1 MRLPAVSVPVPGL
14 LTGTISPLSILR
26 AAGKFLP
33 STTKSLLRV
42 SERSTSSRGEI
53 RGRVRGGSLWRWSLL
68 QLSAAVVRA
77 AVLAVLFIWLPS
89 FGLAQ
94 PEYRVYEDH
103 PRLFLEP
110 DRLKRMRKDVERR
123 SVRWEQL
130 RRLVDRNVALPE
142 EPLVRAL
149 QFQTAGNEP
158 AGRQAA
164 AWAVAKAEHSKGFER
179 LADLRLGAVVFD
191 WCYELFTEEERARV
205 AGTLGKAAGTFAGA
219 SGVDPGEVRSAAL
232 AAVAV
237 AGDWAGSEPA
247 LADLLE
253 RRWKTE
259 ILPALRRGRLA
270 DRAEDLLAVIEFCH
284 AVRNNLQRELWQDDI
299 NLFKSLP
306 FALMLRY
313 YPKPLQTETGVFR
326 QPAMLTTVE
335 TDPEVEATVSR
346 IAELSFV
353 AYENSWEEY
362 QFLQG
367 WLRHDEYSL
376 TNPLGAPYEFFW
388 LNPYLPGLSYF
399 SAPAVV
405 HDEVRGRLFARA
417 GWQEGDLWAGYF
429 NSQLQIFADGQRFV
443 VRRED
448 EQAPLI
454 FPEVVVVLARV
465 PMSVKVR
472 APEAR
477 VIYMVG
483 LGEGKSY
490 NFVINKRTFR
500 TYEAG
505 RGGII
510 VLKNPPKGSGKR
522 FLKFNKPIRI
532 ELTAAGE
539 RGPSLLGS
547 KN

>member
-1 MRLPAVSVPVPGL
+1 MAVAPLRLRPA
-14 LTGTISPLSILR
+14 
-26 AAGKFLP
+26 
-33 STTKSLLRV
+33 
-42 SERSTSSRGEI
+42 
-53 RGRVRGGSLWRWSLL
+53 RVR
-68 QLSAAVVRA
+68 AP
-77 AVLAVLFIWLPS
+77 VLALLVICLPVV
-89 FGLAQ
+89 GLAQ

-103 PRLFLEP
+103 PRLFSNLAGWSGCA
-110 DRLKRMRKDVERR
+110 RTWSVV
-123 SVRWEQL
+123 VRWEQL
-130 RRLVDRNVALPE
+130 RRLAEENVALPE

-149 QFQTAGNEP
+149 QFQVAGNEA
-158 AGRQAA
+158 AGRQAV
-164 AWAVAKAEHSKGFER
+164 AWAVAMAEDSRGFER

-191 WCYELFTEEERARV
+191 WCYELFTKEERARV
-205 AGTLGKAAGTFAGA
+205 AGALGKTAGA
-219 SGVDPGEVRSAAL
+219 GRRRFGTRPRRSAKCGASCRGRCGGL
-232 AAVAV
+232 GGIGVS
-237 AGDWAGSEPA
+237 AGGSSGAP
-247 LADLLE
+247 LE
-253 RRWKTE
+253 TE
-259 ILPALRRGRLA
+259 ILPALRRGRLT

-284 AVRNNLQRELWQDDI
+284 AVRNNLQLELWQAAIDV
-299 NLFKSLP
+299 FKSLP
-306 FALMLRY
+306 FGLILRY
-313 YPKPLQTETGVFR
+313 YPEPLQTEAGVFR
-326 QPAMLTTVE
+326 QPATLTTVE
-335 TDPEVEATVSR
+335 TDPEIEATVSR
-346 IAELSFV
+346 IAELLLV
-353 AYENSWEEY
+353 AYENTWEEY

-376 TNPLGAPYEFFW
+376 TNPLGAAYEFLW

-399 SAPAVV
+399 SAPAIV
-405 HDEVRGRLFARA
+405 HDELRGRLFARA

-429 NSQLQIFADGQRFV
+429 NSELQMFAEGKRFLL
-443 VRRED
+443 RRED
-448 EQAPLI
+448 DQAPLV
-454 FPEVVVVLARV
+454 FPGAVVVLARV

-472 APEAR
+472 APEAT

-522 FLKFNKPIRI
+522 FLRFKKPIRI

>member
-1 MRLPAVSVPVPGL
+1 MRS
-14 LTGTISPLSILR
+14 R
-26 AAGKFLP
+26 REFLQRIRE
-33 STTKSLLRV
+33 SLLGV
-42 SERSTSSRGEI
+42 SHNGDCQGVVARPI
-53 RGRVRGGSLWRWSLL
+53 RGGGLWPWPLLRLRPARVR
-68 QLSAAVVRA
+68 AP
-77 AVLAVLFIWLPS
+77 VLALLFLWLPS
-89 FGLAQ
+89 FGFAQ

-110 DRLKRMRKDVERR
+110 SRLKRLRKDVERR

-130 RRLVDRNVALPE
+130 RRLAEENVALPE
-142 EPLVRAL
+142 QPLVGAL
-149 QFQTAGNEP
+149 QFQVAGDEA
-158 AGRQAA
+158 AGRQAV
-164 AWAVAKAEHSKGFER
+164 AWAVAMAEDSRGFER

-205 AGTLGKAAGTFAGA
+205 AGALGKAAGTAAGA
-219 SGVDPGEVRSAAL
+219 SGLDPGEVRSAAL
-232 AAVAV
+232 AAIAV
-237 AGDWAGSEPA
+237 AGDWAGSESA
-247 LADLLE
+247 LADLVE

-270 DRAEDLLAVIEFCH
+270 DRAEDLLAVVEFCH
-284 AVRNNLQRELWQDDI
+284 AVRNNLQLELWQEAIDV
-299 NLFKSLP
+299 FKSLP
-306 FALMLRY
+306 FSLILRY
-313 YPKPLQTETGVFR
+313 YPEPLQTEAGVFR

-335 TDPEVEATVSR
+335 TDPEIEATVSR
-346 IAELSFV
+346 IAELLLV
-353 AYENSWEEY
+353 AYENTWEEY

-376 TNPLGAPYEFFW
+376 TNPLGAPYEFLW

-399 SAPAVV
+399 SAPAIV
-405 HDEVRGRLFARA
+405 HDELRGRLFARA

-429 NSQLQIFADGQRFV
+429 NSQLQVFAEGKRFV

-448 EQAPLI
+448 EQAPLV
-454 FPEVVVVLARV
+454 FPDTVVVLARV
-465 PMSVKVR
+465 PMSIKVR
-472 APEAR
+472 APEAA

-483 LGEGKSY
+483 LGKGKSY

-522 FLKFNKPIRI
+522 FLKFKKPIRI
-532 ELTAAGE
+532 ELTTAGE

>member
-1 MRLPAVSVPVPGL
+1 MRSRRDV
-14 LTGTISPLSILR
+14 
-26 AAGKFLP
+26 GKFLR
-33 STTKSLLRV
+33 SMRESLLGASQDDTCTGEV
-42 SERSTSSRGEI
+42 RGSI
-53 RGRVRGGSLWRWSLL
+53 RAGRLWPWPPLRLRPARVRATVFALL
-68 QLSAAVVRA
+68 
-77 AVLAVLFIWLPS
+77 FMWLPS
-89 FGLAQ
+89 FGFAQ

-110 DRLKRMRKDVERR
+110 SRLKRLRKDVERR

-130 RRLVDRNVALPE
+130 RRLTEENVALPE

-149 QFQTAGNEP
+149 QFQVAGNEA
-158 AGRQAA
+158 AGRQAV
-164 AWAVAKAEHSKGFER
+164 AWAVARAEHSRGFER
-179 LADLRLGAVVFD
+179 LVDLRLGAVVFD
-191 WCYELFTEEERARV
+191 WCYELFTEEERVRV
-205 AGTLGKAAGTFAGA
+205 AGTLGKTAGALAGA
-219 SGVDPGEVRSAAL
+219 SGLDPGEVRSAAL

-237 AGDWAGSEPA
+237 AGDWAGSESA
-247 LADLLE
+247 LADLVE
-253 RRWKTE
+253 RRWKME

-284 AVRNNLQRELWQDDI
+284 AVRNSLQRELWQEAIDV
-299 NLFKSLP
+299 FKSLP
-306 FALMLRY
+306 FSLILRY
-313 YPKPLQTETGVFR
+313 YPEPLQTEAGVFR

-335 TDPEVEATVSR
+335 TDPEIEATVSR
-346 IAELSFV
+346 IAELLLV
-353 AYENSWEEY
+353 AYENTWEEY

-376 TNPLGAPYEFFW
+376 TNPLGAPYEFLW

-399 SAPAVV
+399 SAPVIV
-405 HDEVRGRLFARA
+405 YDELRGRLFARA

-429 NSQLQIFADGQRFV
+429 NSELQVFAEGKRFV

-448 EQAPLI
+448 EQAPLV
-454 FPEVVVVLARV
+454 FPDTVVVLARV
-465 PMSVKVR
+465 PMSIKVR
-472 APEAR
+472 APEAA

-522 FLKFNKPIRI
+522 FLKFKKPIRI

>member
-1 MRLPAVSVPVPGL
+1 MGESR
-14 LTGTISPLSILR
+14 ISQGELR
-26 AAGKFLP
+26 GQL
-33 STTKSLLRV
+33 
-42 SERSTSSRGEI
+42 
-53 RGRVRGGSLWRWSLL
+53 RGGRLRRRPLL
-68 QLSAAVVRA
+68 QSPTAIVQAS
-77 AVLAVLFIWLPS
+77 VLAILFVWLPS
-89 FGLAQ
+89 FGFAQ
-94 PEYRVYEDH
+94 PEFRVYEDH

-110 DRLKRMRKDVERR
+110 SRLKRLRKDVERR

-130 RRLVDRNVALPE
+130 RRLAEQNAALPE

-149 QFQTAGNEP
+149 QFQAAGNEA
-158 AGRQAA
+158 AGRQAV
-164 AWAVAKAEHSKGFER
+164 AWAVAQAEDSRGFER

-191 WCYELFTEEERARV
+191 WCHELFTEEERGRV
-205 AGTLGKAAGTFAGA
+205 AGALGKAAGTFAGA

-237 AGDWAGSEPA
+237 AGDWAGSESA
-247 LADLLE
+247 LADLVE

-284 AVRNNLQRELWQDDI
+284 AVRDNLQRELWQDGI

-306 FALMLRY
+306 FSLMLRY
-313 YPKPLQTETGVFR
+313 YPEPLQTETGVLR

-335 TDPEVEATVSR
+335 TDPEIEATVSR

-353 AYENSWEEY
+353 AYENTWEEY

-376 TNPLGAPYEFFW
+376 TNPLGAPYEFLW

-399 SAPAVV
+399 SAPPVV
-405 HDEVRGRLFARA
+405 HDELRGRLFARA

-429 NSQLQIFADGQRFV
+429 NSQLQMFADGQRFV

-448 EQAPLI
+448 EQAPLV
-454 FPEVVVVLARV
+454 FPEVVVLLARV

-505 RGGII
+505 RGGIV

-522 FLKFNKPIRI
+522 FLKFKKPIRI
-532 ELTAAGE
+532 EVTAASE

-547 KN
+547 GN